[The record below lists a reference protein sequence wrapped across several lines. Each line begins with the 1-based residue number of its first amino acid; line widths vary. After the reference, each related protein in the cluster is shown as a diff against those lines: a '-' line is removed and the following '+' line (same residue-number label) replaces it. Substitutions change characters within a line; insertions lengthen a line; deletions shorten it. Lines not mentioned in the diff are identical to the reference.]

1 MKLIPCNEK
10 YWEFVRHLRNDPDNL
25 AGFINTK
32 YITEA
37 DQQLYMAKYNNCY
50 YICIDDADL
59 PVGFIGSIDDDIRI
73 CVKND
78 RKNQGIGT
86 FMINEF
92 LKIQNQH
99 KLLIA
104 KVKCTNI
111 ISQKLFQKVGF
122 KPTYI
127 IYTKE

>member
-1 MKLIPCNEK
+1 MKLIPCNQK
-10 YWEFVRHLRNDPDNL
+10 YWEFVRQLRNDPENL

-32 YITEA
+32 YITEE
-37 DQQLYMAKYNNCY
+37 DQRLYMSKYNDFY
-50 YICIDDADL
+50 YICINDNDL

-78 RKNQGIGT
+78 HKNQGIGT
-86 FMINEF
+86 FMLNEF
-92 LKIQNQH
+92 LKIKNQH

-104 KVKCTNI
+104 KIKYNNI
-111 ISQKLFQKVGF
+111 ISQKLFRKIGF
-122 KPTYI
+122 KPTYV